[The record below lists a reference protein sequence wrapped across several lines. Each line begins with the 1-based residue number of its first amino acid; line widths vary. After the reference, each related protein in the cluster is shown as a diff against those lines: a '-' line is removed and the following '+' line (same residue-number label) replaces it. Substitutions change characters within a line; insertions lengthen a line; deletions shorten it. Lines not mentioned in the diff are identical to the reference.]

1 MKRLRTFVVGAAAA
15 TALAAPT
22 AASAAGPYATGPDP
36 TVASL
41 RASAGPFG
49 VTRTVYADSVT
60 PGFGAATVYAPNVTG
75 RTFGVVAFAPGF
87 TETTSAVSWL
97 AARAAT
103 FGFVTIAFNVNNTL
117 TDLPFSRGQQLQ
129 AALSFVTTQSREA
142 GRADASRLAVAGH
155 SMGGGATLFASRDLP
170 TLKAAVGLAPWSPGA
185 SFDDVTVPSLEIAAQ
200 NDIIAP
206 INDNAR
212 PLYRSLPAGTPK
224 QYVELKGADHF
235 VTNSPS
241 AKVAAP
247 TIAWLKRWVD
257 DDARYAAFTCVN
269 RSEILLSELSGYTF
283 ASC

>member
-1 MKRLRTFVVGAAAA
+1 M
-15 TALAAPT
+15 
-22 AASAAGPYATGPDP
+22 
-36 TVASL
+36 
-41 RASAGPFG
+41 
-49 VTRTVYADSVT
+49 
-60 PGFGAATVYAPNVTG
+60 
-75 RTFGVVAFAPGF
+75 AFAPGF

-117 TDLPFSRGQQLQ
+117 TDLPSPRGQQLQ

-235 VTNSPS
+235 VTNSP
-241 AKVAAP
+241 AR
-247 TIAWLKRWVD
+247 RWRRRPSPAQALGRRRRALRGLHVREPQRD
-257 DDARYAAFTCVN
+257 PPERTQRLHLRV
-269 RSEILLSELSGYTF
+269 LLSAPLAAAAVVRVSRGSARRPRRVT
-283 ASC
+283 ARRSVAGPAPAHAVRR